1 MKYLTTTFDVVDGFS
16 SRFPFIL
23 ALVVERG
30 FVQNSG
36 LVVVAFSWAALW
48 GVQVEM
54 FVEQIERMKRQYT
67 DKYVVVDAARP
78 ELARF
83 RDVVGRVKTV
93 NMNGQALVEFD
104 DYHLN
109 IGWYDIAPEFLK
121 VVDKPPPKPPK
132 PEAKKPT
139 AKAEA
144 KPAAAAKTPAA
155 KAPAAAK
162 PGKASV
168 ADILAAARA
177 GKAPAPVAPKAEAA
191 PAAEEQPSAPPKPQ
205 AAAKVDRSKMN
216 VAEMLS
222 AARAGGAAGLVPAKA
237 KSEAAPAA
245 SQVEETPEEPAAEAP
260 TAAASAPSGKTV
272 TRVDKSGMSIDE
284 ILAYCRQHDAK

>member
-1 MKYLTTTFDVVDGFS
+1 
-16 SRFPFIL
+16 
-23 ALVVERG
+23 
-30 FVQNSG
+30 
-36 LVVVAFSWAALW
+36 
-48 GVQVEM
+48 
-54 FVEQIERMKRQYT
+54 
-67 DKYVVVDAARP
+67 
-78 ELARF
+78 
-83 RDVVGRVKTV
+83 
-93 NMNGQALVEFD
+93 
-104 DYHLN
+104 
-109 IGWYDIAPEFLK
+109 
-121 VVDKPPPKPPK
+121 
-132 PEAKKPT
+132 
-139 AKAEA
+139 
-144 KPAAAAKTPAA
+144 
-155 KAPAAAK
+155 
-162 PGKASV
+162 
-168 ADILAAARA
+168 
-177 GKAPAPVAPKAEAA
+177 VAPKAEAA